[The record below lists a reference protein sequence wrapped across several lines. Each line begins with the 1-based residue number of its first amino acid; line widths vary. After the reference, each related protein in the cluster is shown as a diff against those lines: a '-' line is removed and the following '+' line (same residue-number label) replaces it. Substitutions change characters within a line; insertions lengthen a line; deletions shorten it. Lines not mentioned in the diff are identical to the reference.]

1 MTGYYLIHIETK
13 TEEEQVEMRE
23 ALTDMIIEAEQ
34 QGTINSSNIGVWSI
48 FGNHARNRVFI
59 SRVLDQVESHSTPMQ
74 WQNKGTA

>member
-13 TEEEQVEMRE
+13 TEDEQVEMRE
-23 ALTDMIIEAEQ
+23 TLTDMIIEAEQ

-48 FGNHARNRVFI
+48 FGSHEQNRVFI

-74 WQNKGTA
+74 WQQKK